1 MALVVQLHDGGE
13 GQTVLTLIQ
22 GTDAIGELLGQH
34 GDHRAGIVHRSTPGV
49 GILVDGGAVGDI
61 VAHIGD
67 VDAQLIA
74 VFSAG
79 QGDGVVNILG
89 VCRVDGEDDAVPQI
103 QTLSLLL
110 LMDAGFVDGSGFCQ
124 GLRRKLGGS
133 AGSRNDGGGTVLGE
147 FRIAEV
153 LEDHGLVVKVAGTAP
168 DQLTA
173 DLVALLG
180 LEAVV
185 LVDADGE
192 PGALIRHYIQ
202 EAAVSLHHT
211 GEDKGGLLHNLG
223 DLAFGA
229 SVAVLAQAQQDGIS
243 GHGAHHPASGN
254 EHIFLSLIG
263 LGKAK
268 GRVDLDYHSLDQG
281 IRLFS
286 QHELI
291 LFFPEF
297 TPGNHSGNNPVKFRT
312 IFPAQADGLADV
324 LAGHIPACLTECGL
338 DLGFQVGV

>member
-1 MALVVQLHDGGE
+1 M
-13 GQTVLTLIQ
+13 IK
-22 GTDAIGELLGQH
+22 
-34 GDHRAGIVHRSTPGV
+34 
-49 GILVDGGAVGDI
+49 
-61 VAHIGD
+61 
-67 VDAQLIA
+67 
-74 VFSAG
+74 
-79 QGDGVVNILG
+79 
-89 VCRVDGEDDAVPQI
+89 
-103 QTLSLLL
+103 
-110 LMDAGFVDGSGFCQ
+110 M
-124 GLRRKLGGS
+124 
-133 AGSRNDGGGTVLGE
+133 
-147 FRIAEV
+147 
-153 LEDHGLVVKVAGTAP
+153 AGTAP

-211 GEDKGGLLHNLG
+211 GEDKGCLLHNLG

-243 GHGAHHPASGN
+243 GHGAHHPAAGN
-254 EHIFLSLIG
+254 EHIVLSLIG
-263 LGKAK
+263 LGKTK

-297 TPGNHSGNNPVKFRT
+297 APGNHSGNNPVKFRT